1 MKKNSSD
8 PRAHKSP
15 RVLVWI
21 GAILFVAA
29 AGLVAYRLISGE
41 PLGLRS
47 AVETAI
53 YNTRMQIR
61 VIQDSGKVA
70 LYSRGDYTNVFFLH
84 HSVGEGFVKEG
95 GLRDLLMEQGLTLY
109 DQNYNYI
116 GLSGPDG
123 QLTGTS
129 YIVPEDNTDPDGLA
143 KLFAQPVYDL
153 PVNALS
159 AMLQHEVIVFK
170 SCYTAVPIASDEAYQ
185 AMQRDYQTVL
195 NLIRQH
201 PEKVF
206 ILLTSPPLIPSAT
219 RPEESQ
225 RARRMAEWL
234 QSDEFVG
241 QSDNLYIF
249 DLFDAL
255 SEDDPASPD
264 ANTLK
269 VEYRRGGDDAHPNAA
284 ANQAVAPIIAQF
296 IVDSIQDYRESR

>member
-1 MKKNSSD
+1 MRRISSYL
-8 PRAHKSP
+8 RAHKAL
-15 RVLVWI
+15 RVLVWT
-21 GAILFVAA
+21 GAILFAAA
-29 AGLVAYRLISGE
+29 AGLAAYRLISGE

-53 YNTRMQIR
+53 YNTRMQIQ
-61 VIQDSGKVA
+61 VMQNSGKVA
-70 LYSRGDYTNVFFLH
+70 QYSSGEYTNVFFLH
-84 HSVGEGFVKEG
+84 HSVGQGFIEEG
-95 GLRDLLMEQGLTLY
+95 GLREMLKEQGLTLY

-116 GLSGPDG
+116 GLTSPDG

-129 YIVPEDNTDPDGLA
+129 YIVPDDNTDPDGLA
-143 KLFAQPVYDL
+143 VLFSQPVYDL

-170 SCYTAVPIASDEAYQ
+170 SCYTAAPIASEEEYQ

-195 NLIRQH
+195 KLIRQH

-234 QSDEFVG
+234 KSDAFMG
-241 QSDNLYIF
+241 QSDNLYVF

-255 SEDDPASPD
+255 SESDPASPD
-264 ANTLK
+264 VNTLK
-269 VEYRRGGDDAHPNAA
+269 VEYRRGGDDAHPNAT
-284 ANQAVAPIIAQF
+284 ANRAIAPVIAQF

>member
-1 MKKNSSD
+1 MKRISSYL
-8 PRAHKSP
+8 RAHKAL
-15 RVLVWI
+15 RVLVWTS
-21 GAILFVAA
+21 AILFVTA
-29 AGLVAYRLISGE
+29 AGLAAYRLISGE

-53 YNTRMQIR
+53 YNTRMQIQ
-61 VIQDSGKVA
+61 VMLNSGKVA
-70 LYSRGDYTNVFFLH
+70 QYSSGEYSNVFFLH
-84 HSVGEGFVKEG
+84 HSVGQGFIEEG
-95 GLRDLLMEQGLTLY
+95 GLRELLKEQGLTLY

-116 GLSGPDG
+116 GLTSPDG

-129 YIVPEDNTDPDGLA
+129 YIVPDDNTDPDGLA
-143 KLFAQPVYDL
+143 VLFSQPVYDL

-170 SCYTAVPIASDEAYQ
+170 SCYTAAPIASDEEYQ
-185 AMQRDYQTVL
+185 AMQKDYQTVL

-234 QSDEFVG
+234 QSDAFVG
-241 QSDNLYIF
+241 QSDNLYVF
-249 DLFDAL
+249 NLFDAL
-255 SEDDPASPD
+255 SENDPASPD
-264 ANTLK
+264 VNTLK
-269 VEYRRGGDDAHPNAA
+269 VEYRRGDDDAHPNAT
-284 ANQAVAPIIAQF
+284 ANQAVAPVIAQF